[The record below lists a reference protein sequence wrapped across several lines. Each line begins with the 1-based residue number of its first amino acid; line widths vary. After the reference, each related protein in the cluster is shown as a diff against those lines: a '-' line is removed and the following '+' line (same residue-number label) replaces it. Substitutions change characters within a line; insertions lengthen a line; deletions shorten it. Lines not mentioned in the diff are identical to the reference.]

1 MGKEIIMKKV
11 LNLFVIIFLAL
22 SLLCLLSCGKKK
34 VEVEKPVEPVETPAP
49 EPVEEQVIEPI
60 KEEPIVIEEKDYQ
73 LQLVAST
80 DIYIVEYTQE
90 IVNKYGYKTNITQR
104 YKDGEI
110 YQRLRID
117 GYRTY
122 SAAIDMGE
130 TLKNDLHLIAN
141 YWVEKVK

>member
-1 MGKEIIMKKV
+1 MKKV

-34 VEVEKPVEPVETPAP
+34 VEVEKPVEPVETPATQ
-49 EPVEEQVIEPI
+49 PVEEQVIEPV
-60 KEEPIVIEEKDYQ
+60 KEELVVIEEKDYQ

-110 YQRLRID
+110 YQR
-117 GYRTY
+117 
-122 SAAIDMGE
+122 
-130 TLKNDLHLIAN
+130 
-141 YWVEKVK
+141 